1 MVHIRLFCRFSVPMQ
16 PRISGAAGFT
26 RFLKLRVS
34 RYQFRQR
41 SGTKGAR
48 EGAEPAVPLLPAAV
62 PVQPRPRYP
71 PPHVLCA
78 GKAPL
83 EATAD
88 TDVEPA
94 VRHLVCQYT
103 MHAVLHKRKPP
114 VEWQDPVPKRPR
126 GGAARRQ
133 SYSAVQKSEFLSVRL
148 PFAGPRRAE
157 AVAHY
162 TPGGFTEDCQPVD
175 KGAGSNVQMYMSDE
189 LDKWLDCDENMEKWE
204 VGS

>member
-1 MVHIRLFCRFSVPMQ
+1 MPEKVRNLQCPYCSQRFLCSQGRAIHLRTHSVQARAKLFDMRKPPVMDTS
-16 PRISGAAGFT
+16 ISGGIDVDA
-26 RFLKLRVS
+26 
-34 RYQFRQR
+34 
-41 SGTKGAR
+41 
-48 EGAEPAVPLLPAAV
+48 
-62 PVQPRPRYP
+62 
-71 PPHVLCA
+71 
-78 GKAPL
+78 APL

-94 VRHLVCQYT
+94 VRRLVCQYT

-204 VGS
+204 VRS